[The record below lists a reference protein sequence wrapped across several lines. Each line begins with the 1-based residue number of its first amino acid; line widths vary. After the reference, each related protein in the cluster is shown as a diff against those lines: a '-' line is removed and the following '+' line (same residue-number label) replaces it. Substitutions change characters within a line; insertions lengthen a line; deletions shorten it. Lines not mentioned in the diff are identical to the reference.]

1 MTVINQY
8 SFLIFALFCLGALV
22 IFLARRRIGLS
33 ELLTIG
39 ALLIGLTAAYL
50 FFNPAAPTKTD
61 TQQIER
67 LVGQGSPVLI
77 EFQSPY

>member
-8 SFLIFALFCLGALV
+8 SFLIFALLCLGALV
-22 IFLARRRIGLS
+22 IFLARRGIGRS

-39 ALLIGLTAAYL
+39 ALLIGLVAAYL
-50 FFNPAAPTKTD
+50 FFTPTAPAGPD

-67 LVGQGSPVLI
+67 QVGQGSPVLI